1 MSTTALELARRPV
14 SRRSLL
20 QLAGLG
26 GLTLAVGP
34 QVMRSASAQ
43 GDLVEELVI
52 DLASEPDSFDPA
64 LTYKIDGWSVVHS
77 VYDSLYQYGPEGALE
92 PLLAQSAPAL
102 IDPLT
107 YEIKLRPGV
116 TFHNGEP
123 VDAKSVAFS
132 VAHIVDEKTGSQIAG
147 QFKVISEVKEI
158 DPLTVHLVLAQPA
171 PWLPA
176 QIAAWLTPLPPQYAG
191 SNDFVAKPVGTGPYK
206 FVEWKPGERISLE
219 INPDYF
225 AGSPKGR
232 PVAQRVTY
240 RFVPDA
246 STRVADLLAST
257 AHLVRS
263 VPVDQMESVTGSGAG
278 VQPVPVS
285 GSAWVRIATDVAP
298 FSDVRVRQ
306 ALNYAVDVDAIR
318 DALYGG
324 YGQRLPNFFAPGG
337 LGFDPA
343 LAPYSYDPERARALL
358 SEAGYPDG
366 FETTLDHTIG
376 ERPDLP
382 EAIAGQLAE
391 VGIKVTTQPQEDAAF
406 NAAWKDPNAAPLRLA
421 TWRPLFDPYTLL
433 SLVVSNKGF
442 LSRYDSPTV
451 QPLIDAFAS
460 ETDLA
465 KRAEVGHQLGKAL
478 YDDPAAIY
486 LFNLT
491 SLYGVADDVT
501 AWTPRADDYIIATA
515 RG

>member
-1 MSTTALELARRPV
+1 
-14 SRRSLL
+14 
-20 QLAGLG
+20 
-26 GLTLAVGP
+26 
-34 QVMRSASAQ
+34 MRSASAQ
-43 GDLVEELVI
+43 GNLVEELVI

-147 QFKVISEVKEI
+147 QFKVISEVKE
-158 DPLTVHLVLAQPA
+158 
-171 PWLPA
+171 
-176 QIAAWLTPLPPQYAG
+176 
-191 SNDFVAKPVGTGPYK
+191 
-206 FVEWKPGERISLE
+206 
-219 INPDYF
+219 
-225 AGSPKGR
+225 
-232 PVAQRVTY
+232 
-240 RFVPDA
+240 
-246 STRVADLLAST
+246 
-257 AHLVRS
+257 
-263 VPVDQMESVTGSGAG
+263 
-278 VQPVPVS
+278 PVPVS

-366 FETTLDHTIG
+366 FETTLAHTIG
-376 ERPDLP
+376 DRPDLP

-433 SLVVSNKGF
+433 SLVVSSKGF

-451 QPLIDAFAS
+451 QPLIDAFAT

-465 KRAEVGHQLGKAL
+465 KRAEVGRQLGKAL
-478 YDDPAAIY
+478 YEDPAAIY